1 MIRIRSNRSLA
12 YGGLLTLIGLLTSPA
27 LLEAQAK
34 GLPDSV
40 TPAMVAEGATLFQG
54 AGICAACHG
63 PDGKGLSGPNLTDEE
78 WLHSDGSYESIV
90 ERILAGVPA
99 DSSKSGVPMLP
110 KGGSQLT
117 DAQVHMVAAYVMSF
131 RLKEAP

>member
-1 MIRIRSNRSLA
+1 MMWIRPTRLVPW
-12 YGGLLTLIGLLTSPA
+12 GGLLALIGLSTSPNM
-27 LLEAQAK
+27 LDAQTDA
-34 GLPDSV
+34 LPDSV

-63 PDGKGLSGPNLTDEE
+63 PDGTGAAGPDLTDDE

-99 DSSKSGVPMLP
+99 DSSKSGIPMLP

-117 DAQVHMVAAYVMSF
+117 DAQVRMVAAYVWSF
-131 RLKEAP
+131 RLEDAP

>member
-1 MIRIRSNRSLA
+1 MRRILSNWFVACGVLSTLV
-12 YGGLLTLIGLLTSPA
+12 GVLLSPA
-27 LLEAQAK
+27 NLEAQAEA
-34 GLPDSV
+34 LPDSI
-40 TPAMVAEGATLFQG
+40 TPEMVAEGATLFQG

-63 PDGKGLSGPNLTDEE
+63 PDGTGLTGPDLTDDE

-99 DSSKSGVPMLP
+99 DSSKSGIPMLP

-117 DAQVHMVAAYVMSF
+117 DAQVRLVAAYVWSL
-131 RLKEAP
+131 RLEEAP

>member
-1 MIRIRSNRSLA
+1 MMRIRSNWSVA
-12 YGGLLTLIGLLTSPA
+12 CGGLFTLIGVLTSPA
-27 LLEAQAK
+27 MLEAQAEA
-34 GLPDSV
+34 LPDSV

-63 PDGKGLSGPNLTDEE
+63 PDGTGATGPDLTDDE

-99 DSSKSGVPMLP
+99 DSSKSGIPMLP

-117 DAQVHMVAAYVMSF
+117 DAQVRMVAAYVWSF
-131 RLKEAP
+131 RLKDAP

>member
-1 MIRIRSNRSLA
+1 MMRIRPTRFVVA
-12 YGGLLTLIGLLTSPA
+12 GGLLTLIGVLAIPTMV
-27 LLEAQAK
+27 EAQADT
-34 GLPDSV
+34 LPDSI
-40 TPAMVAEGATLFQG
+40 TQAMVAEGATLFQG

-63 PDGKGLSGPNLTDEE
+63 PDGTGLTGPDLTDDE

-99 DSSKSGVPMLP
+99 DSSKSGIPMLP

-117 DAQVHMVAAYVMSF
+117 DAQVRLVAAYVWSL
-131 RLKEAP
+131 RLEEAP

>member
-1 MIRIRSNRSLA
+1 MIRIRPTRFVVAGS
-12 YGGLLTLIGLLTSPA
+12 LLTLIGVLTAPTM
-27 LLEAQAK
+27 LEAQADA
-34 GLPDSV
+34 LPDSV

-63 PDGKGLSGPNLTDEE
+63 PDGTGLTGPDLTDDE

-99 DSSKSGVPMLP
+99 DSSKSGIPMLP

-117 DAQVHMVAAYVMSF
+117 DAQVRLVAAYVWSL
-131 RLKEAP
+131 RLEEAP

>member
-1 MIRIRSNRSLA
+1 MMRIRPTRFVFGSS
-12 YGGLLTLIGLLTSPA
+12 LLTLVGLLGAPTM
-27 LLEAQAK
+27 LEAQAEA
-34 GLPDSV
+34 LPDSV

-63 PDGKGLSGPNLTDEE
+63 PDGTGLTGPDLTDDE
-78 WLHSDGSYESIV
+78 WVHSDGSYESIV

-99 DSSKSGVPMLP
+99 DSSKSGIPMLP

-117 DAQVHMVAAYVMSF
+117 DEQVRMVAAYVWSF
-131 RLKEAP
+131 RLEEAP